1 MNVPTQI
8 ICCMRCSS
16 ISCDSMHEFEYIP
29 PNSINV
35 FPYKHADYI
44 LYYFV
49 PFSMKTYFTV

>member
-1 MNVPTQI
+1 MNVPTQ

-16 ISCDSMHEFEYIP
+16 INCDSMHEFEYIT

-44 LYYFV
+44 ILFH
-49 PFSMKTYFTV
+49 FQ